1 MKSKQLPI
9 AAGFLAGVLLL
20 ASGVQASE
28 QHWNSTQNPVGIS
41 CATCHFDGYDLL
53 VRGEYPHHNPLAGR
67 HMTLLDSIRHCRQVS
82 LKIDTPDNTVDYALF
97 QFITTLKEYYD
108 LSRSLAN
115 EP

>member
-1 MKSKQLPI
+1 MKSKRLP
-9 AAGFLAGVLLL
+9 LAGLLL
-20 ASGVQASE
+20 AGLFLASGALANE
-28 QHWNSTQNPVGIS
+28 QHWNDINNPVAIS

-67 HMTLLDSIRHCRQVS
+67 HMTLLDSIRYCRKMN
-82 LKIDTPDNTVDYALF
+82 LKIANPDSAVDYSLF

-108 LSRSLAN
+108 LSRSLAG